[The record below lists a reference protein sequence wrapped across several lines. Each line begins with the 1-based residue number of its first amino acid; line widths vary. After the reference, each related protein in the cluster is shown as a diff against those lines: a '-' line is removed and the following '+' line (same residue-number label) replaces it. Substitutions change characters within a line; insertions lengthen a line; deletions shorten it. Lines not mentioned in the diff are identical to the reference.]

1 MNVKVKILRLKRREN
16 VVMIIEDIVNI
27 KTCVYI
33 IIVDKYVNNSSGME
47 NVKLVKVANTD
58 TLEIAD
64 IGWELMEDAHM
75 EKHVDICIDGG
86 KTNLK
91 ILWKQYQWRLVL

>member
-16 VVMIIEDIVNI
+16 VVMIIEDIVNL

-33 IIVDKYVNNSSGME
+33 IIVDKYVTNSSGME
-47 NVKLVKVANTD
+47 NVKKKKAANTD

-64 IGWELMEDAHM
+64 IGLELMKDANM
-75 EKHVDICIDGG
+75 EKHVDICTDGG
-86 KTNLK
+86 KTHLK
-91 ILWKQYQWRLVL
+91 MLWKKYQWR

>member
-1 MNVKVKILRLKRREN
+1 
-16 VVMIIEDIVNI
+16 MIIGDIVNI
-27 KTCVYI
+27 KICVYI
-33 IIVDKYVNNSSGME
+33 IIVDNYVNNSSGME

-86 KTNLK
+86 NTHLRYYGK
-91 ILWKQYQWRLVL
+91 WRLVL